1 MSVSRIRVRCSRTAI
16 ENAAIVFSG
25 ASAAPPRCAMWTV
38 GTRPLR
44 NGCRAPSLLTFEARR
59 SFLVVG
65 ADSLRGVFAEEQLL
79 LKLSFQGKPFGEA
92 RLKPGHHRTL
102 DSPDRL
108 RGSAGRNELAR
119 VFVGFLKE
127 ILAGGNAVQESQG
140 MRLVD
145 GQVLSFDHELDGFGA
160 SDRSC
165 QALRPSSARE
175 HPEVDFRESDLG
187 IALSREAQIGRQGD
201 LEPAADAVPVDRR
214 DDQLRGLFE
223 AGEGL
228 VRVETELVLEG
239 GIHF

>member
-92 RLKPGHHRTL
+92 RLQPGHHRAL
-102 DSPDRL
+102 DPPDRF
-108 RGSAGRNELAR
+108 RSSPGRNELAR
-119 VFVGFLKE
+119 VFLGFLKE
-127 ILAGGNAVQESQG
+127 ILARGNAVHQTQG
-140 MRLVD
+140 VRLLD
-145 GQVLSFDHELDGFGA
+145 AQVLSFDHELDGFGA

-165 QALRPSSARE
+165 QALRPSGTGE
-175 HPEVDFRESDLG
+175 HPEVDFGESDLG
-187 IALSREAQIGRQGD
+187 IAFSREPQIGRQGD
-201 LEPAADAVPVDRR
+201 LQPAADAMP
-214 DDQLRGLFE
+214 G
-223 AGEGL
+223 
-228 VRVETELVLEG
+228 
-239 GIHF
+239 